1 MGITA
6 TDTITAMVTD
16 TVTDMVTDMATRLI
30 MVMVI
35 NTRVTRN
42 IPIAMEQP
50 IVMGISIKVMMTI
63 TVEHQNNVR
72 NTRKPLKR
80 QRRAKRRER
89 NTTRPKEEPTGHK
102 KRPNGKQ
109 PTHKSVIIT

>member
-1 MGITA
+1 MGATVMDMVTATVMDMVTA
-6 TDTITAMVTD
+6 TDMV
-16 TVTDMVTDMATRLI
+16 TRLI

-89 NTTRPKEEPTGHK
+89 RSIRNTTRPKEEPTGHK
-102 KRPNGKQ
+102 KR
-109 PTHKSVIIT
+109 